1 MVIIKDGN
9 GVAVGGIRFLKMND
23 VLTNQIAKPIR
34 LSPHVSPV
42 FCGRLTKEGYPR
54 TVGQVILGVVV
65 ETTKSPSEEVL
76 A

>member
-1 MVIIKDGN
+1 MK
-9 GVAVGGIRFLKMND
+9 D

-34 LSPHVSPV
+34 LSRHVPHV
-42 FCGRLTKEGYPR
+42 CCAQLTKEGYPR

-65 ETTKSPSEEVL
+65 ETTKSPSEEVG